1 MPEEMKA
8 EFNPKPVFSSDQTT
22 SEHPPKSQ
30 STRTFHVYVED
41 EYFKVD
47 VDPVDGSINQ
57 MVPTSNQSNL
67 IASQT
72 NAPNASDGGSEN
84 SGPTDGETL
93 VSPMPGILL
102 RYLVEEGDEVKIGE
116 PVAILEAMKM
126 ENTLPSPATGTIQ
139 NLRVTAG
146 ATVVKGD
153 VLLVIA

>member
-1 MPEEMKA
+1 M
-8 EFNPKPVFSSDQTT
+8 
-22 SEHPPKSQ
+22 
-30 STRTFHVYVED
+30 ED

-57 MVPTSNQSNL
+57 MVPTSSQSNL
-67 IASQT
+67 ISSQT

-126 ENTLPSPATGTIQ
+126 ENTLPAPATGTIQ

-153 VLLVIA
+153 VLLVIT